1 MTNKAT
7 ILIIDDEEGI
17 RDSCSQV
24 LTREGYH
31 ANIADNGK
39 AGWEHFKKSPPDIVL
54 LDLKLPGLDGIQVLN
69 KIKKRSFDTPVIIIT
84 GFATIGSAVNT
95 MKQGAFDYLA
105 KPFSP
110 QELRVAVKKALDSRK
125 TQEQSLTPSLKTARA
140 DDFAMVVGKSRSMA
154 KVLDIVKRV
163 SPTESTVLITGESGT
178 GKELLAT
185 EIHNHS
191 PRKNAPLVVVDCG
204 ALVET
209 LFESELFGHVKGSFT
224 GANMTKHGRF
234 EVADGGTIFLDEISN
249 ISLNIQAKLLRAI
262 QEREVT
268 RIGNT
273 KPISVDIRILA
284 ATHENLPDCVR
295 KGKFREDL
303 FYRLS
308 VVPIHIPPL
317 RERKEDIPLLINH
330 FLLKHS
336 KKLGKNFNKPSEK
349 AIKAMLEYEWPGNI
363 RELENTVERAIVLC
377 QKDRIELEDL
387 FYHGISSSPSFLQTA
402 GKNHKSLKEIE
413 KEYIKIVLQSQ
424 YGNRTK
430 TAKILGID
438 RKTLLAKIK
447 KYNLS

>member
-7 ILIIDDEEGI
+7 ILIIDDEESI

-24 LTREGYH
+24 LNREGYLV
-31 ANIADNGK
+31 NIADNGK
-39 AGWEHFKKSPPDIVL
+39 TGWEHFKKSPTDVVL
-54 LDLKLPGLDGIQVLN
+54 LDLKLPGLDGIQVLK
-69 KIKKRSFDTPVIIIT
+69 KIKKKSPDTPVIIIT
-84 GFATIGSAVNT
+84 GFATIESAVDT
-95 MKQGAFDYLA
+95 MKRGAFDYLA

-110 QELRVAVKKALDSRK
+110 QELRVIVKKALDSRK
-125 TQEQSLTPSLKTARA
+125 TQEISLTFDRTTAR
-140 DDFAMVVGKSRSMA
+140 DSDIPMVVGKSRSMA

-191 PRKNAPLVVVDCG
+191 PRKNAPFVIVDCG

-268 RIGNT
+268 RIGSA
-273 KPISVDIRILA
+273 KPITVDIRILA
-284 ATHENLPDCVR
+284 ATNENLSDCVR

-317 RERKEDIPLLINH
+317 RERKEDIPLLLNH
-330 FLLKHS
+330 FLHKHS
-336 KKLGKNFNKPSEK
+336 KKSGKNLNNPSEQ

-387 FYHGISSSPSFLQTA
+387 FYHGISSSSSFLQPV
-402 GKNHKSLKEIE
+402 GKNHKTLKEIE
-413 KEYIKIVLQSQ
+413 KEYLKIVLQSQ

-438 RKTLLAKIK
+438 RKTLLSKIK
-447 KYNLS
+447 KYNLP

>member
-7 ILIIDDEEGI
+7 ILIIDDEESI

-24 LTREGYH
+24 LNREGYLV
-31 ANIADNGK
+31 NIADNGK
-39 AGWEHFKKSPPDIVL
+39 TGWEHFKKSPTDVVL
-54 LDLKLPGLDGIQVLN
+54 LDLKLPGLDGIQILD
-69 KIKKRSFDTPVIIIT
+69 KIKKQSPDTPVIIIT
-84 GFATIGSAVNT
+84 GFATIESAVDT
-95 MKQGAFDYLA
+95 MKRGAFDYLA

-110 QELRVAVKKALDSRK
+110 QELRVIVKKALDSRK
-125 TQEQSLTPSLKTARA
+125 TQEISLTFDRTTAR
-140 DDFAMVVGKSRSMA
+140 DSDIPMVVGKSRSMA

-191 PRKNAPLVVVDCG
+191 PRKNAPFVIVDCG

-209 LFESELFGHVKGSFT
+209 LFESELFGYVKGSFT

-234 EVADGGTIFLDEISN
+234 EVANGGTIFLDEISN

-268 RIGNT
+268 RIGSA
-273 KPISVDIRILA
+273 KPITVDIRILA
-284 ATHENLPDCVR
+284 ATNENLADCVR

-317 RERKEDIPLLINH
+317 RERKEDIPLLLNH
-330 FLLKHS
+330 FLHKHS
-336 KKLGKNFNKPSEK
+336 KKSGKNLNNPSEQ

-387 FYHGISSSPSFLQTA
+387 FYHGISSSSSFLQPA
-402 GKNHKSLKEIE
+402 GKNHKTLKEIE
-413 KEYIKIVLQSQ
+413 KEYLKIVLQSQ

-438 RKTLLAKIK
+438 RKTLLSKIK
-447 KYNLS
+447 KYNLP